1 MEKKEPKINI
11 YIAHHKKSKVIE
23 NECIIPIQV
32 GADIS
37 ETKLDM
43 LRDNTGENISEKNE
57 IYCEL
62 TAQYWA
68 WKNNKDAD
76 YYGFMHYR
84 RHFMFTEEAML
95 NKNGEIRKFEEIN
108 DEYIEECG
116 LDEKSIRRILN
127 GVDVIVPTIEPVIP
141 EGKNIYEHYYLYP
154 DQHKED
160 YELMLEAIGQLYP
173 EYLETAME
181 YSKGIEGYFCN
192 MFIMKRD
199 IFDEYS
205 EWLFSILG
213 YMENKK
219 DFSMYSISEY
229 RVLAYL
235 AERLLGIFVT
245 YLKKN
250 GNVIIRELQ
259 HTFVSNVEK
268 YDAIVPAFKENNHLI
283 FMSSDD
289 YYVPYLSVLLYSI
302 IYNSTEKNN
311 YDLVIL
317 TRNITEKSKT
327 LLLEMKEGRSNISIR
342 FVDVKNYIKGKTF
355 NTDDYALETYYRL
368 FAPEIF
374 VNYSKGV
381 YLDSDM
387 VVDTDI
393 AELFETDISDYL
405 LAAIRDYDE
414 MGHVRKKNDDWSEY
428 LSEYVGINDLYSPF
442 QGGVLYM
449 NLEKFRNEC
458 PSSKMVALAT
468 AKKYRIAD
476 QDVLN
481 LCCEGKTKYVDP
493 AWDIMVDNQN
503 KNKDIFA
510 FSPKEYY
517 KEYKQAVKKPK
528 IIHFCGW
535 PKPWIEVYS
544 DMAEYFWKYA
554 RKTPFYE
561 IITERM
567 IDGKFISIQNNFNS
581 IIQNQ
586 LNSWTAE
593 KCQASPNVQTNGLVE
608 QVDNQGIKIR
618 GIDDTIYVDGEMIR
632 TINWFNKKYPIG
644 SKKRNRLRKMIK
656 RIVH

>member
-1 MEKKEPKINI
+1 MKNSKEANIKIFTV
-11 YIAHHKKSKVIE
+11 HHKASKVIK
-23 NECIIPIQV
+23 NKYIVPIQV
-32 GADIS
+32 GADIA
-37 ETKLDM
+37 EKQLNM
-43 LRDNTGENISEKNE
+43 IKDNTGDNMSAKNE
-57 IYCEL
+57 LYCEL

-68 WKNNKDAD
+68 WKNVKDAD
-76 YYGFMHYR
+76 YYGLMHYR

-95 NKNGEIRKFEEIN
+95 NKNGEIRKYEEIN
-108 DEYIEECG
+108 EKYIEECG
-116 LDEKSIRRILN
+116 LDEESIKRIVGNADIILPS
-127 GVDVIVPTIEPVIP
+127 VEPVIP
-141 EGKNIYEHYYLYP
+141 EGKNIYEHFCLYP

-160 YELMLEAIGQLYP
+160 YELMLEAIGEKYP
-173 EYLETAME
+173 EYLEAAME
-181 YSKGIEGYFCN
+181 YSKGTQGYFCN
-192 MFIMKRD
+192 MFIMKKD
-199 IFDEYS
+199 IFFKYS
-205 EWLFSILG
+205 EWLFTILE

-219 DFSMYSISEY
+219 DYSMYSVSEY

-235 AERLLGIFVT
+235 AERLLGIFIT
-245 YLKKN
+245 YVKKN
-250 GNVIIRELQ
+250 EQLVIRELQ
-259 HTFVSNVEK
+259 HTFVNNVEA
-268 YDAIVPAFKENNHLI
+268 YEAIEPAFEEKNHLV

-289 YYVPYLSVLLYSI
+289 YYVPYLGVLLHSI
-302 IYNSTEKNN
+302 IENTTKENN
-311 YDLVIL
+311 YDLVVL
-317 TRNITEKSKT
+317 TRNITDKSKQ
-327 LLLEMKEGRSNISIR
+327 LLLELKKGRANVSIR
-342 FVDVKNYIKGKTF
+342 FVDVKNHIKGKTF

-374 VNYSKGV
+374 SNYSKGV

-393 AELFETDISDYL
+393 AELFETDIEDYL

-428 LSEYVGINDLYSPF
+428 LTDYVGITDLYSPF

-449 NLEKFRNEC
+449 NLEKFRKEC

-503 KNKDIFA
+503 KNKDIFS

-517 KEYKQAVKKPK
+517 KEYKQAVKEPK

-535 PKPWIEVYS
+535 PKPWVEVYS

-567 IDGKFISIQNNFNS
+567 IDGKFCAIQRELDAIKWSGIQSTVAVENS
-581 IIQNQ
+581 I
-586 LNSWTAE
+586 
-593 KCQASPNVQTNGLVE
+593 VQ
-608 QVDNQGIKIR
+608 QVDNQGIKIQ
-618 GIDDTIYVDGEMIR
+618 GVEQPIYVDGVMVKA
-632 TINWFNKKYPIG
+632 INWFNRKYPIG
-644 SKKRNRLRKMIK
+644 SKKRNRWRKIFRK
-656 RIVH
+656 IVK